1 MLKEGIGFKD
11 YLHGPMDAGT
21 KLKVKFRTGD
31 IGLRER
37 RRRHRTVDEE
47 DDEFKCDCGFECED
61 RVHVV
66 AECPLY
72 KKEREVLLSIPSGP
86 LSTVN
91 VRFIV
96 DKDEER
102 SEVKVQEGPE
112 GFPFLYGEEYN
123 FKYSFKLIEDMKV
136 ATRYTHLGQLKG
148 SAGGYMIKG
157 DPIYSLTANK
167 HGLHVRFS
175 NLETIEDYH
184 DGLDMPLDWDAVT
197 GEWVHVEIITT
208 FGKSMVVRRDGLGC
222 QARALS
228 CAEGFDTT
236 RLFTSCSRAFEQ
248 VNISGA
254 VSGTAVWP
262 SDLKP
267 VAWHRDSEMVRMKL
281 GLYHSI
287 HNVHDQEVIYR
298 DISIEGPNGII
309 RTSPPSDIHI
319 HPCRTFGSCPRS
331 VTTCPPSS
339 GSTIDWNCMFGVGS
353 LVEVE
358 ARGGKLVSCPSGTD
372 AEPCSRFIVPKEKER
387 AEAQKGV
394 GGFQFAK
401 GETYIFKYSF
411 RAKDGMKV
419 SGSSTRLGQMKGVS
433 GGFQLKG
440 NPLFSVTANNN
451 GINVRF
457 NNEDDDNV
465 EGMDEF
471 LSWEDATGE
480 WVHVEIQTTFGEVHG
495 GVYFSGAVNGKA
507 VWPPSYKPVAWNDD
521 ADTIMF
527 KLGLYHIKNKV
538 GRLEIPVRALETNS
552 ASSSLDGRSS
562 PSTTNRSIPPPK
574 VADGEV
580 EYKNISIQGPNG
592 LLRTSSVGDINHRPP
607 QGITSL
613 GCVKDAR
620 HDRLLDNIYRFEDL
634 TPECWCGTG
643 AGEVV
648 EGMFRHGSATCNM
661 ACSGDKDKTCGGPY
675 LGWFKDN
682 RFNRALSKKQTSSN
696 DMTLED
702 AKQ

>member
-1 MLKEGIGFKD
+1 MSQ
-11 YLHGPMDAGT
+11 PS
-21 KLKVKFRTGD
+21 
-31 IGLRER
+31 
-37 RRRHRTVDEE
+37 VDT
-47 DDEFKCDCGFECED
+47 
-61 RVHVV
+61 
-66 AECPLY
+66 L
-72 KKEREVLLSIPSGP
+72 GP

-112 GFPFLYGEEYN
+112 GFPFLYGEEYI
-123 FKYSFKLIEDMKV
+123 FKYSFKPIEDMKV
-136 ATRYTHLGQLKG
+136 ATRFTHLGQLKG

-208 FGKSMVVRRDGLGC
+208 FGKSMVV
-222 QARALS
+222 
-228 CAEGFDTT
+228 
-236 RLFTSCSRAFEQ
+236 
-248 VNISGA
+248 NISGA

-287 HNVHDQEVIYR
+287 HNVHDQEVIYQ

-319 HPCRTFGSCPRS
+319 HSCSTFGSCS
-331 VTTCPPSS
+331 VSGTTCPPSS

-353 LVEVE
+353 LAEVE

-387 AEAQKGV
+387 AEVLAQKGV
-394 GGFQFAK
+394 GGFQFAKGRNGWPSVMGLVPKNVPSSRGRVVNGLTAKACITKRVRPPGFLPHPK

-480 WVHVEIQTTFGEVHG
+480 WVHVEIQTTFGKSME
-495 GVYFSGAVNGKA
+495 VYFSGAVKGKA
-507 VWPPSYKPVAWNDD
+507 VWPSSYKPVAWSDD

-527 KLGLYHIKNKV
+527 KLGLYHIKN
-538 GRLEIPVRALETNS
+538 
-552 ASSSLDGRSS
+552 
-562 PSTTNRSIPPPK
+562 K

-592 LLRTSSVGDINHRPP
+592 LLRTSSVGDINHGPP

-613 GCVKDAR
+613 GCAKDAR

-643 AGEVV
+643 AGEDV
-648 EGMFRHGSATCNM
+648 EDMFRHGSATCNM
-661 ACSGDKDKTCGGPY
+661 ACSGDKDKTCGGPWAMSLYQHGSASPVDIPEGTRY
-675 LGWFKDN
+675 LGCFKDN

-696 DMTLED
+696 DLTLEGRHVVVRND
-702 AKQ
+702 AER